1 MEVPFT
7 QFLMPDGRRTQVTIE
22 RPDEICE
29 QAQKLLEAGWRLEIE
44 MLATSA
50 ISMTVERDVDGDD
63 DEIVCSAHEICNNG
77 PAVPIAVDK
86 LITEATAWVD
96 GQAPTVTVPS
106 AKAEAIVDALDMAQQ
121 IVPNGQWG
129 QTCQT

>member
-22 RPDEICE
+22 RPDEIGE
-29 QAQKLLEAGWRLEIE
+29 QAQKLLKAGWRLEIE
-44 MLATSA
+44 MLATGM
-50 ISMTVERDVDGDD
+50 ISMTVERDDD
-63 DEIVCSAHEICNNG
+63 NGETVSPAHELCNNG
-77 PAVPIAVDK
+77 PAVLVAVDK

-106 AKAEAIVDALDMAQQ
+106 AKAEAIVDALDTAHG
-121 IVPNGQWG
+121 IVPNGQW
-129 QTCQT
+129 